1 MLRGANGL
9 LVLDCR
15 STVST
20 KLLSKLEITKTE
32 LHSSMLQLWFFDS
45 VVGNHMRAYRRKQ
58 NKYGLDNESYHVW
71 GLVELREPCTKV
83 LSPPLSH
90 KLCNFF
96 IIIIISSIC
105 SIHFI
110 FWTYFIRN
118 TFKRQYLL
126 TPHLI
131 KYFVFCHRLLKFSSF
146 YSNTALFKHPRLN
159 LQSPWK
165 MVFRNY

>member
-1 MLRGANGL
+1 
-9 LVLDCR
+9 
-15 STVST
+15 
-20 KLLSKLEITKTE
+20 
-32 LHSSMLQLWFFDS
+32 
-45 VVGNHMRAYRRKQ
+45 MRAYRRNQ
-58 NKYGLDNESYHVW
+58 NTYGLDNKICHDW

-83 LSPPLSH
+83 LSPPLPH

-96 IIIIISSIC
+96 IIIIISGIC

-110 FWTYFIRN
+110 FWTDFIRN
-118 TFKRQYLL
+118 TFKRQYLH

-131 KYFVFCHRLLKFSSF
+131 KYFVFCRRLLKFSSF
-146 YSNTALFKHPRLN
+146 YSDTALFKHPRLN